1 MKINSLDNV
10 KVIDFPETDSISID
24 RKDSKIMYNN
34 KMFIA
39 NISFELTKETTNT
52 TIIFEMDLPFQ
63 VSSTYY
69 SPLELV
75 IFNPVTTKRNPT
87 VSIVIQDGKFKIMS
101 NDIISFDYYSP
112 LKSFRYIGQIVGFI
126 DN

>member
-1 MKINSLDNV
+1 MKINSLDEL
-10 KVIDFPETDSISID
+10 KIIDFPESESIDID

-39 NISFELTKETTNT
+39 NISFELTKETKND
-52 TIIFEMDLPFQ
+52 IIFEMELPFQ
-63 VSSTYY
+63 VSATYY

-75 IFNPVTTKRNPT
+75 IFDTVTTKRNPT
-87 VSIVIQDGKFKIMS
+87 VSIVIQDGKFRILS
-101 NDIISFDYYSP
+101 NDTITFDYYSP